1 MRLAIRQRIEVG
13 ETLLSYAR
21 DKRLQANDVDRP
33 VAMVE
38 VEGGWNPPDCREN
51 AACMAAS
58 AITRACRH
66 TPACHHFAARRKR
79 LDLSFVSQFANGL
92 DNFLL
97 IEAINPRA
105 NASAGCE
112 GFACPNARSH
122 LLSASLYRKQLAAR
136 FEAWRL
142 FAGIAQAPSTVF

>member
-1 MRLAIRQRIEVG
+1 
-13 ETLLSYAR
+13 
-21 DKRLQANDVDRP
+21 
-33 VAMVE
+33 
-38 VEGGWNPPDCREN
+38 
-51 AACMAAS
+51 MAAS

-97 IEAINPRA
+97 IEAINPRV

-122 LLSASLYRKQLAAR
+122 LLSASLYRNQLAAR